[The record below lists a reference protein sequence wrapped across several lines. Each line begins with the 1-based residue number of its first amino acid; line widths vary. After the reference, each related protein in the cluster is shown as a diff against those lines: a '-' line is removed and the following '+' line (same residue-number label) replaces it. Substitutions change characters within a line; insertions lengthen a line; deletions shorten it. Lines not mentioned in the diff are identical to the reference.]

1 MTFPWIRYSYIF
13 PLFFFSQTQFELLNS
28 CEFHLY
34 LYVQDDTLAGLA
46 RPGREEEEPEELE
59 YVESWISAVD
69 DEEEEKVMVSIDRV
83 TRAKFSGP
91 FDET

>member
-1 MTFPWIRYSYIF
+1 M
-13 PLFFFSQTQFELLNS
+13 NS
-28 CEFHLY
+28 CEFHLH

-46 RPGREEEEPEELE
+46 KPRREEEEPEELE

-83 TRAKFSGP
+83 IRTKFSGP
-91 FDET
+91 FDETVENTCILRIIEFLE